1 MIALIIDKNETAFM
15 KIVFDSHGK
24 FFHLRLRRDVTTIS
38 ANVQVEMPSHL
49 GTLDTSHIY
58 EGTLADEHNS
68 RVWGN
73 VRGGVFDG
81 VIESGRDGVFY
92 VEHAHKYFPR
102 HNSTEAGF
110 HSVIYHDD
118 NVHDPYSH
126 LRRGHA
132 TGCGMTDEIEGWMQD
147 VQYGSSP
154 DDGEESVI
162 SNCGETTEG
171 GEEEHYLP
179 PEYKKLADNLAL
191 HSVSD
196 NYLLKEKYKKIAKQ
210 LKKDYHDKYSA
221 SSNINSIHSSSSGS
235 SRVKRS
241 LLGVGANNRGTCTLS
256 IQTDPM
262 LWHYIHDK
270 KSDDV
275 DRTKDDITAMISQ
288 HVKAINNIY
297 GDVIFEG
304 RYKHQGIRFEVQRIK
319 IDDDSLCGNRQ
330 GGEMYKFC
338 RTNVDVSNFLN
349 LHSKTN
355 HDDFCLAYVFTFRDF
370 TGGTLGLAWVAS
382 PSGAS
387 GGICEKYKT
396 YTENLAGF
404 RHTEQRSLN
413 TGIITFLNYNNRV
426 PPKVSQ
432 LTLAHEIGHNFGS
445 PHDYPERCKPGGLQ
459 GNYIMF
465 SSATSGDRPNN
476 SKFSPCSV
484 RNITKVLDAIIENRR
499 KNCFKATDGAFCG
512 NKIVEQGEECD
523 CGYDDKDCD
532 EICCY
537 PKLISKADK
546 ARDPNAKPCTRRNT
560 QCSPSEGPCCN
571 RNSCKFISG
580 MECHAPTDCT
590 LSSSCNGYNASCPK
604 PRARSNLTF
613 CNEDTKVCLN
623 GECSGSICLAHN
635 MQECFLTSDVVQD
648 KKKLCEIACQKTGIP
663 NSCKSTSELRD
674 IFNSTVFMRP
684 GAPCNNFQGYCD
696 VFQKCRAVD
705 AEGPLARLKN
715 LLFSQDTL
723 NSLAEWITQYWY
735 GVLLIGVAFVVVMG
749 MFIRCCAVHT
759 PSSNPNKPA
768 ARSITETLRRPVNTI
783 RRVKHHQ
790 LHNQPG
796 PSRGNRNSR
805 EVAPKPSP
813 SEPSSNRASRSYTDD
828 PPPPYPGSRPPP
840 TRHGY
845 GEGRGHYNRPK
856 GGKRHENSAV

>member
-1 MIALIIDKNETAFM
+1 
-15 KIVFDSHGK
+15 
-24 FFHLRLRRDVTTIS
+24 
-38 ANVQVEMPSHL
+38 MPSHL

-132 TGCGMTDEIEGWMQD
+132 TGCGMTDEIEGWMEN

-154 DDGEESVI
+154 DDGEENVVSD
-162 SNCGETTEG
+162 CGETTEGG

-191 HSVSD
+191 HS
-196 NYLLKEKYKKIAKQ
+196 K
-210 LKKDYHDKYSA
+210 
-221 SSNINSIHSSSSGS
+221 SN
-235 SRVKRS
+235 
-241 LLGVGANNRGTCTLS
+241 
-256 IQTDPM
+256 
-262 LWHYIHDK
+262 
-270 KSDDV
+270 DV

-319 IDDDSLCGNRQ
+319 IDDDSLCGIRQ

-370 TGGTLGLAWVAS
+370 TGGTL
-382 PSGAS
+382 GAS

-476 SKFSPCSV
+476 SKFSPCSQPMV
-484 RNITKVLDAIIENRR
+484 LSAETKLSNKG
-499 KNCFKATDGAFCG
+499 KNV
-512 NKIVEQGEECD
+512 IV
-523 CGYDDKDCD
+523 GYDDNDCD
-532 EICCY
+532 ETCCY

-546 ARDPNAKPCTRRNT
+546 ARDPNAKPCTRRNNT

-571 RNSCKFISG
+571 RNSCRFISG

-635 MQECFLTSDVVQD
+635 MQECFLTSDIVQD
-648 KKKLCEIACQKTGIP
+648 KKEIVRDCLSNKLVFQILVSQHRNLHHK
-663 NSCKSTSELRD
+663 
-674 IFNSTVFMRP
+674 FNSTVFMRP

-783 RRVKHHQ
+783 RRVKRHRTAQGPTPNHHHHHSNHHHHHHADRQLSYQHHQ